1 MDPTTSGSNSR
12 QADEERE
19 AREARERQRR
29 TTAWVYHLFPD
40 PEFSPMASP
49 NEVERRD
56 SAAVPRAPIT
66 LPLCLALACAIFG
79 PFQFGYHLVKL

>member
-12 QADEERE
+12 QADEERD
-19 AREARERQRR
+19 AREARARQLR
-29 TTAWVYHLFPD
+29 TTRWVYKYFTD
-40 PEFSPMASP
+40 PESSPMASP

-56 SAAVPRAPIT
+56 SAAPPKAPIT
-66 LPLCLALACAIFG
+66 LLLCLALSCAIFG

>member
-19 AREARERQRR
+19 AREARARQLR
-29 TTAWVYHLFPD
+29 TTQWVYRHFTD
-40 PEFSPMASP
+40 PESSPMASP

-56 SAAVPRAPIT
+56 VPATPKAPIT
-66 LPLCLALACAIFG
+66 SLLCLALACAIFG
-79 PFQFGYHLVKL
+79 PFQFGYHLVQL